1 LKEVRIIKATIEKI
15 SFSLNKA
22 ATAITIFL
30 MAFLSVLF
38 FVSVFWRFILN
49 NPIVWQYETTL
60 LCLSW
65 VVFIGMSMTFKAKE
79 HMALTFVT
87 NALKPK
93 VRVIWLNII
102 DVVCL
107 VFLIIG
113 ITAGI
118 SVVKSTW
125 SNYYLTL
132 PFIRK
137 SFFYLPFPIGCS
149 ISIFHLIS
157 NIYTRDL
164 ASVAIRGS
172 DEVEQLA
179 KMSKEV

>member
-1 LKEVRIIKATIEKI
+1 MV
-15 SFSLNKA
+15 
-22 ATAITIFL
+22 
-30 MAFLSVLF
+30 FLSVLF

-79 HMALTFVT
+79 HMSLTFVT
-87 NALKPK
+87 NALKPG
-93 VRVIWLNII
+93 VRVIWLNVI
-102 DVVCL
+102 DIVCI

-113 ITAGI
+113 IIAGI

-137 SFFYLPFPIGCS
+137 SFFYLAFPIGCS
-149 ISIFHLIS
+149 ISIFHLIN